1 MRRKFLIYVMI
12 AISAIV
18 ITSCGAQKK
27 ASNYNQELYKSQ
39 QQWSEAAKAS
49 ATQTPARKMREM
61 EPCEELAYSKDFAAV
76 GTATSYVEK
85 VARDEAVRNAR
96 YELGR
101 MLESAVEGAA
111 EDYSKDTTKNKKN
124 LAETGAEAIEMQFF
138 SQALKNTRVIKTTVY
153 DLADGQIQV
162 YACVEMNMSQE
173 NFYEQVDNVLSQ
185 DDVWGVDYDKN
196 AFRERM
202 SARLQEYKDS
212 KTK

>member
-1 MRRKFLIYVMI
+1 M
-12 AISAIV
+12 
-18 ITSCGAQKK
+18 
-27 ASNYNQELYKSQ
+27 
-39 QQWSEAAKAS
+39 
-49 ATQTPARKMREM
+49 
-61 EPCEELAYSKDFAAV
+61 
-76 GTATSYVEK
+76 
-85 VARDEAVRNAR
+85 
-96 YELGR
+96 
-101 MLESAVEGAA
+101 
-111 EDYSKDTTKNKKN
+111 
-124 LAETGAEAIEMQFF
+124 
-138 SQALKNTRVIKTTVY
+138 Y

>member
-1 MRRKFLIYVMI
+1 MRRKYLIYVMI

-96 YELGR
+96 YKLGR

-111 EDYSKDTTKNKKN
+111 EDYSKNTTKNKKILQK
-124 LAETGAEAIEMQFF
+124 LALRP
-138 SQALKNTRVIKTTVY
+138 LKCSSFLKLSRIRVSSRLPCMTLRT
-153 DLADGQIQV
+153 DR
-162 YACVEMNMSQE
+162 
-173 NFYEQVDNVLSQ
+173 
-185 DDVWGVDYDKN
+185 
-196 AFRERM
+196 FRCMR
-202 SARLQEYKDS
+202 AWK
-212 KTK
+212 